1 MNTPVSTLKHLSFAA
16 VSLLTLI
23 HWPLTTLAACT
34 LVPTAGDDTYT
45 CDSGT
50 SSGLTDPGGN
60 NNLSFAVA
68 GTGIINGDVTFG
80 AGIDLLQMSSGTIT
94 GSVDMGDGP
103 NTAQLFVGVISGSFR
118 QGDGNDIAQ
127 LSGVLATTFTQG
139 AGNDSFTISAG
150 SLRSLDQGDG
160 VDTFNMSEGTITE
173 VFENGEQALMSE
185 GSIGRVAMNL
195 DSNTFEMLGG
205 GIVGDL
211 DAGTDN
217 NVVTI
222 KGGTVGGNII
232 VSGGGNFITVSGG
245 EIAGQVRGGTGSDV
259 FRWDTGG
266 LTRSAILMGGGD
278 DQALLLNLT
287 ESNLSSSP
295 SIDGG
300 QGNDTLTFDNTQ
312 SANPGRYL
320 HWETVNLDNGSHF
333 NLNGDF
339 ILGDS
344 VSATGEFNVHGGSVL
359 LVDQGSITPFSAGQL
374 ATLNNK
380 GLIDMTR
387 GSGAASASNQLAVTG
402 NYIGDNGQLHLNSV
416 LASDGAASD
425 KLVVDRG
432 TLQGSTTISI
442 VNLAGP
448 GDVTHQNG
456 ILVVEARN
464 GATGSDLA
472 FKSTGPVS
480 AGAVEYYLFKGGV
493 TPGTAQNWYLRSA
506 VVAPPL
512 PGPITE
518 LPGVEDPAVPLPGVE
533 DPPVPLPG
541 IIEDP
546 GGAILPIIPELPTIE
561 PGKPPIPLY
570 RQEVAVYSALLPAV
584 NQMVLAAL
592 GTFHERQGDQNQQ
605 HQDGALP
612 AGWGRVYA
620 GNSRQSIAG
629 TVNPRLDGSGSG
641 YQVGSDL
648 YGWTTDD
655 GQTQKV
661 GVLVGH
667 SRLKGDVDGF
677 TGGFQHRDAGKST
690 VRGDSVGLYWTLVD
704 PYGWYIDSVLMWTG
718 LDVNSE
724 SNRGIKLNTQGH
736 AMTLSLEA
744 GYPLQV
750 SQGWFLE
757 PQVQLISQHR
767 TLDGKNDGIADI
779 DFDSDNSVTAR
790 LGARLRGTYQVAG
803 MPLLPYVRTNAWHT
817 LSGTDR
823 VMFNNV
829 TAIDTQQKSTT
840 LDLSMGMTVQVSK
853 ALSLYG
859 EAGYDTQLDSNALDG
874 RRATFGLR
882 LDF

>member
-1 MNTPVSTLKHLSFAA
+1 MSTPVSPLKHLSFAA
-16 VSLLTLI
+16 MSLLTLI
-23 HWPLTTLAACT
+23 HWPLTTHAACT
-34 LVPTAGDDTYT
+34 LVPTAGDDTFT

-50 SSGLTDPGGN
+50 SPGLTDTGGN
-60 NNLSFAVA
+60 NSLSFPVA

-80 AGIDLLQMSSGTIT
+80 AGADLLQMSSGTIT
-94 GSVDMGDGP
+94 GPVDMGDGA
-103 NTAQLFVGVISGSFR
+103 NIAQLFNGTITGSFR
-118 QGDGNDIAQ
+118 QGDGNDTAQ
-127 LSGVLATTFTQG
+127 VSGASLTTFTQG
-139 AGNDSFTISAG
+139 AGNDSFTISGG
-150 SLRSLDQGDG
+150 SVRSLDQGDG
-160 VDTFNMSEGTITE
+160 GDTFTMSAGTITD
-173 VFENGEQALMSE
+173 VLENGEQALISE

-195 DSNTFEMLGG
+195 DHNVFEMLGG
-205 GIVGDL
+205 RIVGDL
-211 DAGTDN
+211 DAGTDDN
-217 NVVTI
+217 NVII

-232 VSGGGNFITVSGG
+232 VSGGGNLFTVTGG
-245 EIAGQVRGGTGSDV
+245 EIVGQVRGGTGDDLFS
-259 FRWDTGG
+259 WDTDG
-266 LTRSAILMGGGD
+266 LIRSAILMGGGD

-287 ESNLSSSP
+287 ETNLSSPS

-300 QGNDTLTFDNTQ
+300 QGNDTLTLDNSR
-312 SANPGRYL
+312 SANPGRYP
-320 HWETVNLDNGSHF
+320 HWETVNLDNGSLF
-333 NLNGDF
+333 DLNGDF
-339 ILGDS
+339 ALGDS
-344 VSATGEFNVHGGSVL
+344 VSATGEFNIHGSSVL
-359 LVDQGSITPFSAGQL
+359 RVDQGSITPFTAGQL

-380 GLIDMTR
+380 GLIDMTS
-387 GSGAASASNQLAVTG
+387 GSGAASATNQLTVTG
-402 NYIGDNGQLHLNSV
+402 HYIGDNGQLHLNSV
-416 LASDGAASD
+416 LASDDAASD
-425 KLVVDRG
+425 KMVVDRG
-432 TLQGSTTISI
+432 TLQGSTTLSI

-448 GDVTHQNG
+448 GDVTRQNG

-464 GATGSDLA
+464 GATGGDLA
-472 FKSTGPVS
+472 FKSSGPVS
-480 AGAVEYYLFKGGV
+480 AGAFDYYLFKGGV

-518 LPGVEDPAVPLPGVE
+518 LPGVEDPAAPLPGVE

-546 GGAILPIIPELPTIE
+546 GGAILPIIPELPEIE

-584 NQMVLAAL
+584 NQLVLAAL

-605 HQDGALP
+605 HQEGAFP

-629 TVNPRLDGSGSG
+629 TVNPRLDGAMSG

-648 YGWTTDD
+648 YGWNAE
-655 GQTQKV
+655 QTHRV
-661 GVLVGH
+661 GAFVGH
-667 SRLKGDVDGF
+667 SRLQDDVDGF

-690 VRGDSVGLYWTLVD
+690 VRGDSVGLYWTLID
-704 PYGWYIDSVLMWTG
+704 PYGWYIDSVLMWTD
-718 LDVNSE
+718 LAINSE
-724 SNRGIKLNTQGH
+724 SNRGIKFNTEGH
-736 AMTLSLEA
+736 ATSLSLEA
-744 GYPLQV
+744 GYPLQIA
-750 SQGWFLE
+750 QGWFLE

-767 TLDGKNDGIADI
+767 TLDGKNDGVADI

-790 LGARLRGTYQVAG
+790 FGARLRGTYQVAG
-803 MPLLPYVRTNAWHT
+803 MSLLPYVRTNVWHT

-859 EAGYDTQLDSNALDG
+859 EAGYDTQLDSNALNG